1 MNHQSDRRDAAAV
14 RMLPW
19 LIVACLVATFA
30 LTIFRQNYDFWMFIN
45 RLCTIFAIGFAVL
58 GAWAV
63 PYLNKG
69 PFPLWL
75 LTGVFV
81 IALVVA
87 WALFTGS
94 DDVLYLGGL
103 DAYQTY
109 GSEYLTVFRALD
121 LILTLFIMVMAPI
134 GILTTISAMLRK
146 YIPRLLLSVERGT
159 DKGKNPAAK
168 FFGVPDVLDIEE
180 VEVDPEDEG
189 NAVDLDSFIWLGTYT
204 FSLGILVCSML
215 FLNPIILETVSK
227 DIIIRAM
234 ITLTL
239 VLPAL
244 VTPWLC
250 IKSVGAKAISVAPR
264 PYYLWK
270 GARKKL
276 FLGFVTLGLFF
287 FSFLISVYYGNT
299 VWTIVSYYLEYL
311 IPAAAI
317 TFVTSLVY
325 ANYFS
330 KTLRDGVCEDF
341 LYKKR
346 L

>member
-1 MNHQSDRRDAAAV
+1 
-14 RMLPW
+14 
-19 LIVACLVATFA
+19 
-30 LTIFRQNYDFWMFIN
+30 
-45 RLCTIFAIGFAVL
+45 
-58 GAWAV
+58 
-63 PYLNKG
+63 
-69 PFPLWL
+69 
-75 LTGVFV
+75 
-81 IALVVA
+81 
-87 WALFTGS
+87 
-94 DDVLYLGGL
+94 
-103 DAYQTY
+103 
-109 GSEYLTVFRALD
+109 
-121 LILTLFIMVMAPI
+121 
-134 GILTTISAMLRK
+134 
-146 YIPRLLLSVERGT
+146 
-159 DKGKNPAAK
+159 
-168 FFGVPDVLDIEE
+168 
-180 VEVDPEDEG
+180 
-189 NAVDLDSFIWLGTYT
+189 
-204 FSLGILVCSML
+204 ML

-239 VLPAL
+239 FLPAL

-250 IKSVGAKAISVAPR
+250 IKSVGAKAITVAPR